1 MTVNRENIEK
11 LSNYEVVNECADQY
25 TNIDIELI
33 DSELDR
39 AFAQAKLIKV
49 WFWITMI
56 MFIVEASIFC
66 FLTICRCCAMSKSR
80 DDDDDDF
87 HREGDT
93 AI

>member
-56 MFIVEASIFC
+56 MFIVEVSIFC
-66 FLTICRCCAMSKSR
+66 FLAICNKFCGRK
-80 DDDDDDF
+80 DDDDDYQIV
-87 HREGDT
+87 ESA
-93 AI
+93 AIEM

>member
-56 MFIVEASIFC
+56 MFIVEVSIFC
-66 FLTICRCCAMSKSR
+66 FLAICNKFCDRN
-80 DDDDDDF
+80 DDDEFYQRVDSKI
-87 HREGDT
+87 EM
-93 AI
+93 